1 VIVKGKKQQAETIL
15 DQCRDFL
22 EGKLKLTLN
31 MEKTHITHINDGFVF
46 LGHRLIRK
54 RGPKGNMRVVT
65 GIPLGKAKAFSHSL
79 SQALSGY
86 HSCSKIKL
94 SSSVVN

>member
-1 VIVKGKKQQAETIL
+1 VIVKVNKQQVEGIR

-31 MEKTHITHINDGFVF
+31 REKTHITHINDGFVF
-46 LGHRLIRK
+46 LGYRHIRK

-79 SQALSGY
+79 NQALNGDNSY
-86 HSCSKIKL
+86 SKIKL
-94 SSSVVN
+94 SSSVLN